1 MVHFSDKEYINMWDL
16 RVYKVNSQEKN
27 GDDATSKA
35 WCVWANVHKSLHG
48 IESERRSTSFLGLT
62 SCKTG

>member
-27 GDDATSKA
+27 GDDATAKA
-35 WCVWANVHKSLHG
+35 WCVWANVHKSLT
-48 IESERRSTSFLGLT
+48 RFLSSQKNGVDD
-62 SCKTG
+62 S